1 MSGEAPVRTYAL
13 YLAALGLHLALLFL
27 FSHLQLYRRHPF
39 FMLWL
44 LAAPLANLAVW
55 VLYWAGEA
63 RLLAR
68 AEVGLDVLEYALLI
82 GTLVVSVI
90 QWHDPSS
97 VVLRRGISALIIF
110 TLAGR
115 QAADYHFAGG
125 LGTVLANITNASFL
139 GPIAYMVVKFSGI
152 RLELIPL
159 WLHEDVPWVAVARH
173 AGQFTRSLLS

>member
-1 MSGEAPVRTYAL
+1 VKTYAL
-13 YLAALGLHLALLFL
+13 YLAACALHLVLLFL
-27 FSHLQLYRRHPF
+27 FSHLQLYRRHPL

-44 LAAPLANLAVW
+44 LAAPLANLAFW
-55 VLYWAGEA
+55 VLYWAGEG

-82 GTLVVSVI
+82 GALVLAVI

-110 TLAGR
+110 ALAGR
-115 QAADYHFAGG
+115 LAANYQLAGG

-139 GPIAYMVVKFSGI
+139 APIAYMLVKFSNV
-152 RLELIPL
+152 RLERLPL
-159 WLHEDVPWVAVARH
+159 WLREDAPWVAVARH
-173 AGQFTRSLLS
+173 AYQFTHSLLS